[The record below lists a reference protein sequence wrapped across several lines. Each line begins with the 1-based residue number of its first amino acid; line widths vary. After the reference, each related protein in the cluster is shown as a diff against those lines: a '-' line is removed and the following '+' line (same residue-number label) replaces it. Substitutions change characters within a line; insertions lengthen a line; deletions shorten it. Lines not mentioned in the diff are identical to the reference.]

1 MTLSRKQ
8 IWERVIKLGL
18 SAVGREPIEQLQN
31 EESICKEIYKQ
42 DMIWKIRVVRFDE
55 LKYKYDISIKI
66 LTLRAGTY
74 SYFSACM
81 HNDLSIRVSKTTPCS
96 MNNPLRDILEIMPY
110 EEPPEN
116 WVMMRA

>member
-18 SAVGREPIEQLQN
+18 SAVGIEHIEQLQN
-31 EESICKEIYKQ
+31 DESIYKEIYKQ

-55 LKYKYDISIKI
+55 LKYKYNISIKI

-74 SYFSACM
+74 SYFSASV
-81 HNDLSIRVSKTTPCS
+81 HNDLSIRVSKSTPCS
-96 MNNPLRDILEIMPY
+96 MNNPLRDILGTMPY